1 MGVINNSQVKVNS
14 ILTSGRKDETLTYT
28 KYIKD
33 EESGKSVQQQLD
45 EKVNVFDEL
54 ETSQI
59 KDRAITN
66 PKLAD
71 SSVDSRV
78 IQEASVENKHLAS
91 DSVSTNKIQDGSVTN
106 LKLAD
111 NTMSIDKLD
120 KQLRETLEAATGLP
134 ENLIETIQ
142 DVDKSLDK
150 LNDTVFPI
158 TLGFSLSPNVGTME
172 TKVSYSVSNEGKPY
186 TPDAL
191 SVTKKV
197 DDTETKVIANAP
209 VSSGSVTTPI
219 EGNRETFVYTVGK
232 SGRTGKSTSQTRYL
246 CYYGSSTTDAISEA
260 LLNTL
265 GKVSTTGVS
274 FNPSVTTKDGEYI
287 WLVVPNYL
295 GINRVTSAGFDVTLA
310 SVQSIKTTLGTF
322 KAYRTA
328 NSLTANK
335 WNLVIS

>member
-78 IQEASVENKHLAS
+78 IQEASVENKHLAN

-142 DVDKSLDK
+142 DVDTTLTNHQEQLDDKQKQIDDKQQQIIDNKSKQDEKNSSLDDDIAK
-150 LNDTVFPI
+150 LGTRSSQI
-158 TLGFSLSPNVGTME
+158 EESLKSIAATGGA
-172 TKVSYSVSNEGKPY
+172 SVASAVTYDNAASG
-186 TPDAL
+186 L
-191 SVTKKV
+191 VSVT
-197 DDTETKVIANAP
+197 AQ
-209 VSSGSVTTPI
+209 G
-219 EGNRETFVYTVGK
+219 
-232 SGRTGKSTSQTRYL
+232 
-246 CYYGSSTTDAISEA
+246 A
-260 LLNTL
+260 L
-265 GKVSTTGVS
+265 
-274 FNPSVTTKDGEYI
+274 DE
-287 WLVVPNYL
+287 
-295 GINRVTSAGFDVTLA
+295 
-310 SVQSIKTTLGTF
+310 LGTQHVF
-322 KAYRTA
+322 LSEDEYNALEKKDSSKIY
-328 NSLTANK
+328 L
-335 WNLVIS
+335 LYEEE